1 MIGSHT
7 DKARG
12 EADTPTGGTRSEP
25 MSPTTEDR
33 LRRFLLVLAGFV
45 FAATVAELALVEH
58 DESFVQLVPY
68 ILCGLGIA
76 AVAAVIFR
84 PRRVVLLASR
94 WVLGLV
100 ALGSL
105 YGWYEHVAHNLAFE
119 LEIRPNATTGEVLW
133 DALGGASPLLAP
145 GILAL
150 GAVLAYAA
158 TYRHPALTLRRTD

>member
-1 MIGSHT
+1 MIGSHAEET
-7 DKARG
+7 GG
-12 EADTPTGGTRSEP
+12 EAVTPTSGTVPEP
-25 MSPTTEDR
+25 MSPTAEDQ
-33 LRRFLLVLAGFV
+33 LRRFLLVLAGLV
-45 FAATVAELALVEH
+45 FATTVAELALVEH

-84 PRRVVLLASR
+84 PRRIVLLVSR
-94 WVLGLV
+94 WILGVV

-150 GAVLAYAA
+150 GAVLGYAA
-158 TYRHPALTLRRTD
+158 TYRHPALTRRKRV